1 MGTAFVLKTDPF
13 WSPRIF
19 IPVIGMLLGNSM
31 SSVAMGTERC
41 LDQFRYFILYIRH
54 LLFTYILSSSHAPM
68 LETRSSLPLA
78 VEAIRL
84 ALLPVI
90 TQLSVMGMVNI
101 PGLMT
106 GQIMAGTPM
115 MEAVMY
121 QQCIMF
127 MIAASSTLGV
137 IMSVAVSIQTG
148 SYI

>member
-1 MGTAFVLKTDPF
+1 
-13 WSPRIF
+13 
-19 IPVIGMLLGNSM
+19 
-31 SSVAMGTERC
+31 
-41 LDQFRYFILYIRH
+41 
-54 LLFTYILSSSHAPM
+54 M
-68 LETRSSLPLA
+68 LETRLSFGATRYEAVLPLA

-106 GQIMAGTPM
+106 GQIMAGTPI
-115 MEAVMY
+115 MEAVIY

-137 IMSVAVSIQTG
+137 IMSVVVSI
-148 SYI
+148 